1 MLFNFIVVW
10 IIHPVIY
17 GKKVKQ
23 ITIIIIIN
31 ITLIIIVIIIII
43 IIIII
48 ISPLWD
54 SFSVVLKIALKQTTS
69 TWTDLRWWDYSR
81 LYSFFKTDNFQ
92 IKS

>member
-1 MLFNFIVVW
+1 MLFNFIVVR

-43 IIIII
+43 II
-48 ISPLWD
+48 SPLWD
-54 SFSVVLKIALKQTTS
+54 SFSLVLKIALKQTTS

>member
-1 MLFNFIVVW
+1 MLFNFIVVR

-31 ITLIIIVIIIII
+31 ITLIIIVII